1 MLPDYRKIRE
11 KINDFYFFIIEEEKK
26 HQLGFMSEVKSSRV
40 FEGKTIELKRQDGE
54 IDITEIKTFKTFF
67 NIENHE
73 IEKLMFNDIIERV
86 KNAAKDM
93 CKQYFEYF
101 MGIMD
106 SAITKVGNQIDMQGK
121 SITPEHLMKMYD
133 KLFMDFDYNLQP
145 TKKVILTNKQG
156 QEQIIKA
163 FEEIEKDPVLRKKM
177 DEIIEKK
184 RKEYLEREDNR
195 ELVG

>member
-1 MLPDYRKIRE
+1 MLPDYRKIRG
-11 KINDFYFFIIEEEKK
+11 KINDLYYFIIEEEKK
-26 HQLGFMSEVKSSRV
+26 HQLGFMSEIKSSRV
-40 FEGKTIELKRQDGE
+40 FEGRTIELKRQDGE